1 MVFYQQED
9 SSPNEALGIP
19 EQFKICGMVHLEGEG
34 ELSLA
39 GYIEKLMLKEIPALR
54 RSFQV
59 GSFWKLPRLVQRVL
73 RFSEKTVAI

>member
-9 SSPNEALGIP
+9 SSPNEALGTP
-19 EQFKICGMVHLEGEG
+19 EQYRICGMGHHEGEG
-34 ELSLA
+34 VLSLA
-39 GYIEKLMLKEIPALR
+39 GYNEKLLLKEIPALW

-59 GSFWKLPRLVQRVL
+59 RSFWKAPKLLQHML